1 MEIKSKKCSLIE
13 HKENNAILFCYDC
26 KIFMCN
32 KCEKHH
38 SELFRNH
45 QQFKLDKDITEIFTG
60 YCNEEN
66 HSDELTYF
74 CKTHNKLCCAKCITK
89 IKGEKNGQ
97 HTDCDIC
104 FVKDIE
110 NDKKNKLNKTIKIL
124 EELSINLEQTINDI
138 KKLFTKMNENQEKI
152 KEKSVI

>member
-1 MEIKSKKCSLIE
+1 MEIKLKKCSLIE
-13 HKENNAILFCYDC
+13 HKESNAILFCYDC

-110 NDKKNKLNKTIKIL
+110 NDKKNKLNKNIKIL